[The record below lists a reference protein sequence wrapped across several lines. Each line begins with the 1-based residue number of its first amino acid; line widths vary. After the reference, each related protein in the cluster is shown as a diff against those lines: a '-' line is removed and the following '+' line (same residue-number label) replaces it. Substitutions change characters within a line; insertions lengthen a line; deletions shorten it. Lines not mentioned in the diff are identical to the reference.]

1 MFCDD
6 SVAGSWP
13 ALVARLDAAGTMPR
27 WAAREPA
34 LTGMADVGDLAAV
47 CARGADRDRADQ
59 VIGALVRRAARDGGD
74 DPDAVLVL
82 LHLLSDGVLALA
94 ARLRGLGDLL
104 VPAIVAELTC
114 QIRVFP
120 WRRRTRAY
128 AANLML
134 DTKHV
139 LWTES
144 AHNRG
149 GVEDLLDPHSDA
161 WEHSTGDRR
170 AAGRGAAAEDDDL
183 DLVDLLMWAARTAVC
198 PPGDLVLLLTS
209 ERVPAGPARHA
220 LAAEFGL
227 HERTLRRRRRRT
239 LTALREAGGH
249 YLRAA

>member
-6 SVAGSWP
+6 SLAGSWP
-13 ALVARLDAAGTMPR
+13 VLVARLDAAGTVPR
-27 WAAREPA
+27 WAAAEPA
-34 LTGMADVGDLAAV
+34 LLGMAGVGDLAMV
-47 CARGADRDRADQ
+47 LARGADHDRADA
-59 VIGALVRRAARDGGD
+59 VIGALVRWAAGDAGD
-74 DPDAVLVL
+74 DGDAVLLL
-82 LHLLSDGVLALA
+82 LHLLSDGVLAMA

-128 AANLML
+128 AANLLL

-144 AHNRG
+144 AHARG

-161 WEHSTGDRR
+161 WEPR
-170 AAGRGAAAEDDDL
+170 AAARGAAAEDL
-183 DLVDLLMWAARTAVC
+183 DLVDVLMWAARNAVC
-198 PPGDLVLLLTS
+198 PPGDLVVLLAS
-209 ERVPAGPARHA
+209 ERVPAGPARRA

-227 HERTLRRRRRRT
+227 HERALRRRRHRT

>member
-6 SVAGSWP
+6 SLAGSWP
-13 ALVARLDAAGTMPR
+13 VLVARLDAAGTVPR
-27 WAAREPA
+27 WAAAEPA
-34 LTGMADVGDLAAV
+34 LTGMAGVGDLAMV
-47 CARGADRDRADQ
+47 LARGADHARADA
-59 VIGALVRRAARDGGD
+59 VIGALVRWAAGDAGD
-74 DPDAVLVL
+74 DGDAVLLL
-82 LHLLSDGVLALA
+82 LHLLSDGVLAMA

-128 AANLML
+128 AANLLL

-144 AHNRG
+144 AHARG

-161 WEHSTGDRR
+161 WEPR
-170 AAGRGAAAEDDDL
+170 AAARSAAAEEDL
-183 DLVDLLMWAARTAVC
+183 DLVDVLMWAARNAVC
-198 PPGDLVLLLTS
+198 PPGDLVVLLAS
-209 ERVPAGPARHA
+209 ERVPAGPARRA

-227 HERTLRRRRRRT
+227 HERALRRCRHKT
-239 LTALREAGGH
+239 LTALREASGH

>member
-13 ALVARLDAAGTMPR
+13 ALAARLDAAGTMPR

-34 LTGMADVGDLAAV
+34 LTGMAGVGDLPAV

-59 VIGALVRRAARDGGD
+59 VVGALVRWAARDGGD
-74 DPDAVLVL
+74 DGDAVLVVV
-82 LHLLSDGVLALA
+82 HLLSDGVQGLA

-114 QIRVFP
+114 QIRVFS

-128 AANLML
+128 AANLLL

-144 AHNRG
+144 AHRRG
-149 GVEDLLDPHSDA
+149 GVEDLLDPHSDG
-161 WEHSTGDRR
+161 WEPSAADRG
-170 AAGRGAAAEDDDL
+170 AGGRGAAGDDDL
-183 DLVDLLMWAARTAVC
+183 DLVDLLMWAARTGVC
-198 PPGDLVLLLTS
+198 PPGDLVLLLAS
-209 ERVPAGPARHA
+209 ERVPAGPARRA
-220 LAAEFGL
+220 LAADFGV
-227 HERTLRRRRRRT
+227 HERALRRRRHKT

>member
-6 SVAGSWP
+6 SLAGSWP
-13 ALVARLDAAGTMPR
+13 VLVARLGAAATVPR
-27 WAAREPA
+27 WAAAEPA
-34 LTGMADVGDLAAV
+34 LTGMAGVGDLAMV
-47 CARGADRDRADQ
+47 LARGADHARADA
-59 VIGALVRRAARDGGD
+59 VIGALVRWAAGDAGD
-74 DPDAVLVL
+74 DGDAVLLL
-82 LHLLSDGVLALA
+82 LHLLSDGVLAMA

-128 AANLML
+128 AANLLL

-144 AHNRG
+144 AHARG

-161 WEHSTGDRR
+161 WEPR
-170 AAGRGAAAEDDDL
+170 AAARSAAAEEDL
-183 DLVDLLMWAARTAVC
+183 DLVDVLMWAARNAVC
-198 PPGDLVLLLTS
+198 PPGDLVVLLAS
-209 ERVPAGPARHA
+209 ERVPAGPARRA

-227 HERTLRRRRRRT
+227 HERALRRRRHRT